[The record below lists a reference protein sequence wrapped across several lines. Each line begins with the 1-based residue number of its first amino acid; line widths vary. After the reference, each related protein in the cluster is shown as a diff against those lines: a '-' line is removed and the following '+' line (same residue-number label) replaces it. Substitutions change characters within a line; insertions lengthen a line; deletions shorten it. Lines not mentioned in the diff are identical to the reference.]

1 MRRCMGTARGEL
13 EITTLNEMYLKVV
26 LNWFLLVRRESKLD
40 SLAKVIG
47 KLSRNIA
54 VLCGENAG
62 K

>member
-1 MRRCMGTARGEL
+1 M